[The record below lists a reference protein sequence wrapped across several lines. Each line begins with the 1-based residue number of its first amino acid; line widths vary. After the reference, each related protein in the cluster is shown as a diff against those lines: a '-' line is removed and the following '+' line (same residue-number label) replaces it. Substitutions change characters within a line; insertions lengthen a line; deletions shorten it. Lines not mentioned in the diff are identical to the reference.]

1 MNVKGDFKGNWK
13 FFMWV
18 NYEIITVLDK
28 KQHEIRIAL
37 LVIKVIR
44 KDCYH
49 INEN

>member
-37 LVIKVIR
+37 LDHKGHSQGLLS
-44 KDCYH
+44 Y
-49 INEN
+49 